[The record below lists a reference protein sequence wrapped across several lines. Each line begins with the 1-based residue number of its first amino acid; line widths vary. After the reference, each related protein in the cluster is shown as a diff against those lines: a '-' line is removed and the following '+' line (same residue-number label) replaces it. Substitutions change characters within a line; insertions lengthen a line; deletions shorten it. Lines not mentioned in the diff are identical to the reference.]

1 MENYQ
6 AAMNFEAIVMALGKN
21 DSYCSSL
28 MDEIATRCS
37 MDEAMPFNMA
47 VYSEVLD
54 VPDAWLEEAYL
65 KCRKAFERL
74 DSNVSIIDRSS
85 PLWCPDIKG
94 VRYLY
99 LKGDTSLLLTPS
111 ISVVGTRSPSQR
123 GVELAKEVVDSLG
136 ESGFTITSGLAMG
149 IDGIAHI
156 QALAKEI
163 RTIGVIGT
171 SVCDVYP
178 KQHERLQSLVAQH
191 GLLVSQFAPSRI
203 VQRYYFMQRN
213 LLMSQISRASLVVED
228 RDGGGG
234 VQQAQYSI
242 DQGKKVF
249 VLRETMDNRTFLWPR
264 KLKDPVV
271 VSSPKA
277 LGNAVRRTLQMERAF
292 AKNIDTPD
300 EALRRTQSSGSTRK
314 RTSCKVSDSAEKTAS
329 NRASS
334 RASNRASS
342 RVEPDSSVQPELF

>member
-28 MDEIATRCS
+28 MDEIASRCS
-37 MDEAMPFNMA
+37 IDEAMPFNMA

-54 VPDAWLEEAYL
+54 VPSAWLEEAYL
-65 KCRKAFERL
+65 KCRRAFERL
-74 DSNVSIIDRSS
+74 DSNVCIIDKSS
-85 PLWCPDIKG
+85 PLWCSDIKG

-99 LKGDTSLLLTPS
+99 LKGDSRLLTTPS

-163 RTIGVIGT
+163 HTIGVVGT

-178 KQHERLQSLVAQH
+178 KQHERLQALVAQH
-191 GLLVSQFAPSRI
+191 GLLVSQFAPSRV

-213 LLMSQISRASLVVED
+213 LLMSQISRASIVVED

-264 KLKDPVV
+264 RLNDPVV

-277 LGNAVRRTLQMERAF
+277 LGNVVKRTLQMERAF
-292 AKNIDTPD
+292 SKTTDTPE
-300 EALRRTQSSGSTRK
+300 EALRRTQSNGSARR
-314 RTSCKVSDSAEKTAS
+314 RTSSRISSKAEL
-329 NRASS
+329 
-334 RASNRASS
+334 
-342 RVEPDSSVQPELF
+342 DSSVQPELF

>member
-37 MDEAMPFNMA
+37 IDEAMPFNMA

-54 VPDAWLEEAYL
+54 VPSAWLEEAYL
-65 KCRKAFERL
+65 KCRRAFERL
-74 DSNVSIIDRSS
+74 DTSVCIIDRSS
-85 PLWCPDIKG
+85 PLWCSDIKG

-99 LKGDTSLLLTPS
+99 LKGDAGLLATPS
-111 ISVVGTRSPSQR
+111 ISVVGTRSPSPR
-123 GVELAKEVVDSLG
+123 GVELAKEAVDSLG

-163 RTIGVIGT
+163 HTIGVIGT

-178 KQHERLQSLVAQH
+178 KQHERLQTLVAQY
-191 GLLVSQFAPSRI
+191 GLLVSQFAPSRV

-213 LLMSQISRASLVVED
+213 LLMSQISRGSLVVED

-264 KLKDPVV
+264 RLKDPVV

-277 LGNAVRRTLQMERAF
+277 LGNVVKRTLQMERAF
-292 AKNIDTPD
+292 AKTTDTP
-300 EALRRTQSSGSTRK
+300 EASLRRTQSNGRAPK
-314 RTSCKVSDSAEKTAS
+314 RVSDIVSGKKEL
-329 NRASS
+329 
-334 RASNRASS
+334 
-342 RVEPDSSVQPELF
+342 DSSIQPELF